1 MKANLALFSTFVS
14 LRKKYYEFI
23 LILKQINISIF
34 YIRKTTLQFV
44 SCLSQPSD
52 VLTEWLKLMN
62 LVVYLSPCLERGGKL
77 KQIKSDW
84 TVLQT
89 FLDWKPYRQK

>member
-34 YIRKTTLQFV
+34 YIRKTTFV

-62 LVVYLSPCLERGGKL
+62 LVVYLSFCLERGGKL